1 MQDESMSADHP
12 TSVVSNLQF
21 LSQASTPASA
31 AASGTASRR
40 RAATASN
47 AASPQLRGVPS
58 DTISSTDTPAEGDEA
73 PAAVTTGEEEVADTE
88 ALNAA
93 SDAAANAKADQ
104 EHAIRVLLYSGE
116 FDLNCN
122 TLGTLHTLEA
132 NKWRNK

>member
-21 LSQASTPASA
+21 LSQASTPVSTA
-31 AASGTASRR
+31 AAPGAASRR
-40 RAATASN
+40 RADTAVSDG
-47 AASPQLRGVPS
+47 ASPQLRGGTSEAAPTN
-58 DTISSTDTPAEGDEA
+58 TIIASSST
-73 PAAVTTGEEEVADTE
+73 TTTTEEVEAE

-93 SDAAANAKADQ
+93 SDAAANARAER

-132 NKWRNK
+132 NQWRNK